1 MSQNKYCNKM
11 NCLAIVV
18 IVLCMLRIG
27 QANPV
32 IKAHLARNQQLNVP
46 YQIPQKIPQQQLRL
60 DDFSQ
65 LSEEQI
71 QKAIRDVRITIN
83 EVQKRLASDPNM
95 PRLTK

>member
-1 MSQNKYCNKM
+1 MSKNKNFKM
-11 NCLAIVV
+11 NCLFIVCAV
-18 IVLCMLRIG
+18 VLVNVA

-32 IKAHLARNQQLNVP
+32 IKAHVARHQQLNVP
-46 YQIPQKIPQQQLRL
+46 YQIPQKIPQAQLRL

-71 QKAIRDVRITIN
+71 QKAIRDVRVTIN
-83 EVQKRLASDPNM
+83 EVQKRLALDPNL

>member
-1 MSQNKYCNKM
+1 M
-11 NCLAIVV
+11 NCLIS
-18 IVLCMLRIG
+18 ILILCSILLRVG

-32 IKAHLARNQQLNVP
+32 IKAHVARNQQLNVP
-46 YQIPQKIPQQQLRL
+46 YQIPQKIPQPQLRL

-71 QKAIRDVRITIN
+71 KKAIRDVRVTIN
-83 EVQKRLASDPNM
+83 EVQKRLAMDPNL

>member
-1 MSQNKYCNKM
+1 M
-11 NCLAIVV
+11 NCFTIT
-18 IVLCMLRIG
+18 VLILCTLSVC

-32 IKAHLARNQQLNVP
+32 IKAHSARKQQLNVP
-46 YQIPQKIPQQQLRL
+46 YQIPQKVPQQQLRL

-71 QKAIRDVRITIN
+71 QKAVKDVRITIN